1 MADKTAT
8 YTYTGNPGYSFA
20 FAANLQPGDV
30 VQLTADQAAQA
41 GDDFALVND
50 NPAPAADKKD

>member
-20 FAANLQPGDV
+20 FAANLQPGDTV
-30 VQLTADQAAQA
+30 KLTAEQAAQA
-41 GDDFALVND
+41 GEDFALVND
-50 NPAPAADKKD
+50 KPAPAADQKD